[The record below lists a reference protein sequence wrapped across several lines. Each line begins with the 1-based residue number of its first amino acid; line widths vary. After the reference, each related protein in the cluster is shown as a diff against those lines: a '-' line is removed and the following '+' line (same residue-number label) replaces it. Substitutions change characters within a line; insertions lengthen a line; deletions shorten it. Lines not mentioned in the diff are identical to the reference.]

1 MATDPTT
8 DLGAAELV
16 VFDIDGV
23 LTDGRIYLAA
33 DGSETKTFH
42 VRDGFGIR
50 ALREAG
56 VEVAVIS
63 GRSAAAVEHRMRA
76 LGVARIYQGRND
88 KLEALHELLAELSLE
103 AGASVFMGDDVPDL
117 PVMRAAG
124 LAATVRDAHPE
135 VRESAH
141 WISDYG
147 GGQGAARQLCDCILE
162 ARAELGGKRVT

>member
-1 MATDPTT
+1 MTGDPTT
-8 DLGAAELV
+8 RLDAIELV
-16 VFDIDGV
+16 IFDIDGV

-63 GRSAAAVEHRMRA
+63 GRSSSAVEHRMHA
-76 LGVARIYQGRND
+76 LGVARVYQGRDD
-88 KLEALHELLAELSLE
+88 KLDAFHELLAELSLE
-103 AGASVFMGDDVPDL
+103 TEASIYMGDDVPDL
-117 PVMRAAG
+117 PVMQAAG
-124 LAATVRDAHPE
+124 LAASVRDAQPE

-141 WISDYG
+141 WVSDYG
-147 GGQGAARQLCDCILE
+147 GGQGAARQLCDDILR
-162 ARAELGGKRVT
+162 ARAGFGGKRVT